1 MIQVERLQD
10 YTVTD
15 TGCWNWDRCLSKDGY
30 GRYDSQITSH
40 RASFLYFKG
49 EIPKHMEID
58 HICKNRRCM
67 KPKHLR
73 LVTHQ
78 TNMDRAVF
86 FNSEKTHCKRGHE
99 FNKKNTR
106 VDYGK
111 RACKT
116 CAKELRVK

>member
-1 MIQVERLQD
+1 
-10 YTVTD
+10 
-15 TGCWNWDRCLSKDGY
+15 
-30 GRYDSQITSH
+30 
-40 RASFLYFKG
+40 
-49 EIPKHMEID
+49 
-58 HICKNRRCM
+58 M